1 MFHVKQPLTM
11 KGKSKMKFF
20 ILMLES
26 LVRRIEQEDL
36 TVQEIMKRLKELL
49 KDFENPDVIEV
60 LKRLRLY

>member
-1 MFHVKQPLTM
+1 
-11 KGKSKMKFF
+11 MKFF